1 MRIQSNHSV
10 NRDLN
15 NQTSFEKL
23 VDRLPAKNLS
33 ASEKKLIL
41 QNVQKNNLLKE
52 NRFLLMETYFDNKN
66 KFSVKDFKALFQALY
81 GLKNIREYHGFSD
94 FIDEVS
100 DVAANVIA
108 ENKVPVVRQS
118 RTNEF
123 VKLIVNS
130 LPATVSADQKEMIE
144 RDLKDKI
151 TEKLQFLEGRNS
163 LVFDDKNLKKS
174 EKPFE
179 DFLDHG
185 SAFAFRTTDYIS
197 KPVINYLR
205 DLSKSEQIIAL
216 KNKGEVV
223 GKVWG
228 KLQPLRSEEYDS
240 ALDAVSTT
248 LASILNKSRNLAA
261 LSKATDDD
269 LKKLEKLSLDVYQNL
284 DQNKEQHKDIMHTFE
299 SSISSLLSSIY
310 HEHYSD

>member
-185 SAFAFRTTDYIS
+185 SALT
-197 KPVINYLR
+197 P
-205 DLSKSEQIIAL
+205 
-216 KNKGEVV
+216 
-223 GKVWG
+223 
-228 KLQPLRSEEYDS
+228 
-240 ALDAVSTT
+240 
-248 LASILNKSRNLAA
+248 
-261 LSKATDDD
+261 DDQTG
-269 LKKLEKLSLDVYQNL
+269 LPTCEA
-284 DQNKEQHKDIMHTFE
+284 
-299 SSISSLLSSIY
+299 
-310 HEHYSD
+310 